1 MGGIA
6 SQFLFT
12 GVVARLDRN
21 VGKVGKGL
29 NVLNVG
35 NGGKLGGNVTVGRGN
50 VVVIVGILVVVTGAR
65 VVAGVV
71 VVGNTIVGAAVEK
84 VNPDGTV
91 IYGKGVVRCFL

>member
-29 NVLNVG
+29 NVLKVG

-71 VVGNTIVGAAVEK
+71 VVGAAVEK

>member
-1 MGGIA
+1 MGGTA

-29 NVLNVG
+29 NVLKVG
-35 NGGKLGGNVTVGRGN
+35 NGGKLGGNVAVGRGN
-50 VVVIVGILVVVTGAR
+50 VVVIVGIFVVVTGAR
-65 VVAGVV
+65 VVVVAGVV
-71 VVGNTIVGAAVEK
+71 VVGAAVEK

-91 IYGKGVVRCFL
+91 MYGKGVVRCFL

>member
-29 NVLNVG
+29 NVLKVG
-35 NGGKLGGNVTVGRGN
+35 NGGKLGGNVTVGN

-65 VVAGVV
+65 VVAGVI